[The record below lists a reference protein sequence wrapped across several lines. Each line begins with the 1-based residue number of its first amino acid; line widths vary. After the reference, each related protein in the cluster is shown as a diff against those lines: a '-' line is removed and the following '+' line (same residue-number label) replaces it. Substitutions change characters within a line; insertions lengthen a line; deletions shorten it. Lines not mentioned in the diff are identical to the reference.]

1 MEGHTKQLMGNA
13 RIIKSN
19 MQVSLPTKTCPGNKK
34 WKQKWM
40 PNIQIESGSLGVL
53 GVSESQTMNCTFAH
67 WRHFREATI
76 LKERFKFCKLLLSTM
91 VETTITSNAVFF
103 PQRKKQMG
111 GDVCICWK
119 IGSKVVNFDQLFLP
133 WFSSKI
139 CEILHKAV
147 LPPKKYKDYLFRIF
161 K

>member
-1 MEGHTKQLMGNA
+1 
-13 RIIKSN
+13 
-19 MQVSLPTKTCPGNKK
+19 
-34 WKQKWM
+34 M

-111 GDVCICWK
+111 GDVCIC
-119 IGSKVVNFDQLFLP
+119 
-133 WFSSKI
+133 
-139 CEILHKAV
+139 
-147 LPPKKYKDYLFRIF
+147 
-161 K
+161 